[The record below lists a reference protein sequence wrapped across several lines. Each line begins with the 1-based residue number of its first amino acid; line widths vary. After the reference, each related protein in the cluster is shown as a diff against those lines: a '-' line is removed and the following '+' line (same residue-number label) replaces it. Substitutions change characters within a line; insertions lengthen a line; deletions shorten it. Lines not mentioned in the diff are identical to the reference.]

1 MNECSLGVHEIE
13 FMVESRP
20 SLGNGGGVADHA
32 DCAGNLGDV
41 GARYC
46 SWRLVVDT
54 DLME

>member
-20 SLGNGGGVADHA
+20 NLGN
-32 DCAGNLGDV
+32 V

-54 DLME
+54 DLESGGTPIDKLDRS